1 MATTLQ
7 LLGPPCLSHSDGQRV
22 NFRGHKSWG
31 LLAYLALR
39 PAGAS
44 RSHLAGLLFS
54 DAEDPLA
61 ALRWNLSE
69 LRRGLGEAA
78 LRGDPISLPRETL
91 HRVDLEV
98 LAKGH
103 WRDGMSLPGLGGEL
117 LEGLQFSG
125 CPSFQVWLDGQRRHA
140 AALTTALIREAA
152 LARLAEGN
160 ATEAAAL
167 ARRLV
172 ALEPL
177 DENFQVLLVRC
188 LAVAGDGVGA
198 ARQAAACRALFERE
212 LGAAPGPALEEALV
226 TATARITRPAEVGRG
241 AVLAQLEAGEAAL
254 RAGVADAGLQ
264 CLRRAIAD
272 ADVLGDMALRKRA
285 RVALGGALVHA
296 ARGRDEEGAAA
307 LHEALGIGAGIA
319 PELDAAGCRELG
331 YVEFLGGRY
340 ERASAWLARA
350 EPLADGVPTEQARI
364 ATVRGAALSD
374 QARYR
379 EALVQLRRATELAQQ
394 TGELRQSIYAES
406 MIGRV
411 LLLTG
416 EYDAAAAVLQRA
428 VRDALQS
435 WTAFLPWPQSLAAE
449 LELTLGHVDRASEQ
463 FEQAFALGC
472 QIGDPCWEGLAGRG
486 LARVAHRRG
495 HPEQARELLLDALAR
510 CVRVADAYL
519 WGRVY
524 ALDALCDLEVAQGWP
539 GARARVD
546 EMLGLAQRSGM
557 LELVVRAQLHSAVL
571 GEGAALA
578 VAATLAQ
585 DIDNPVLARAVE
597 AASRHRSVP

>member
-1 MATTLQ
+1 MATILQ
-7 LLGPPCLSHSDGQRV
+7 LLGPPCLLRSDGQQAK
-22 NFRGHKSWG
+22 FRGHKTWG

-44 RSHLAGLLFS
+44 RSHLANILFA
-54 DAEDPLA
+54 DADDPLA

-69 LRRGLGEAA
+69 LRRGFGQSA
-78 LRGDPISLPRETL
+78 LRGDPISLPRDML
-91 HRVDLEV
+91 DQVDLEV
-98 LAKGH
+98 LAQGH
-103 WRDGMSLPGLGGEL
+103 WRQAMALPSLGGEL
-117 LEGLQFSG
+117 LEGLHVSG

-140 AALTTALIREAA
+140 AALTTAMLREAA
-152 LARLAEGN
+152 LAKLAGGQ
-160 ATEAAAL
+160 TSEAATL

-188 LAVAGDGVGA
+188 LAVAGDGIGA
-198 ARQAAACRALFERE
+198 TRQAAACRALFQRE
-212 LGAAPGPALEEALV
+212 LGTAPGPALEDALA
-226 TATARITRPAEVGRG
+226 TSTARITRSADVGRG
-241 AVLAQLEAGEAAL
+241 AVIAQLEAGEAAL
-254 RAGVADAGLQ
+254 RAGVAEAGLQ

-272 ADVLGDMALRKRA
+272 ADAIGDELLRKRS

-307 LHEALGIGAGIA
+307 LHEALGIGQGAG
-319 PELDAAGCRELG
+319 PELDAAACRELG

-350 EPLADGVPTEQARI
+350 EPLAQGAPAELARI
-364 ATVRGAALSD
+364 ATVRGAVLSD
-374 QARYR
+374 QASYQ
-379 EALVQLRRATELAQQ
+379 EALQQLQRATDLAKQA
-394 TGELRQSIYAES
+394 GEQRQAMYSDS
-406 MIGRV
+406 MLGRV

-416 EYDAAAAVLQRA
+416 VEDAAAMVLERT
-428 VRDALQS
+428 VRDARQS

-449 LELTLGHVDRASEQ
+449 LELHRGRVDRALEQ

-486 LARVAHRRG
+486 LARVAHRQG
-495 HPEQARELLLDALAR
+495 QVARARDLLLDALVRAAR
-510 CVRVADAYL
+510 VSDSYL

-524 ALDALCDLEVAQGWP
+524 ALDALCELEVSEAGPQ
-539 GARARVD
+539 ARARVD

-557 LELVVRAQLHSAVL
+557 RELVVRAQLHSAAL
-571 GEGAALA
+571 GERAALV
-578 VAATLAQ
+578 VAAELAQ
-585 DIDNPVLARAVE
+585 DIANPLLTRAVE
-597 AASRHRSVP
+597 AASARLAG